1 MYHENGSPGFKWE
14 RMPYHPLVLILGQW
28 RPPFALSNAVIDP
41 LNQINLF
48 FLSNRKSCAFG
59 DYSGYNRPSGF
70 QFSENLIF
78 RMENGT

>member
-1 MYHENGSPGFKWE
+1 MGEDAPSPPRVNIWSIA
-14 RMPYHPLVLILGQW
+14 PTI
-28 RPPFALSNAVIDP
+28 ALSNAVIDP

-59 DYSGYNRPSGF
+59 DCSGYNRPSGF